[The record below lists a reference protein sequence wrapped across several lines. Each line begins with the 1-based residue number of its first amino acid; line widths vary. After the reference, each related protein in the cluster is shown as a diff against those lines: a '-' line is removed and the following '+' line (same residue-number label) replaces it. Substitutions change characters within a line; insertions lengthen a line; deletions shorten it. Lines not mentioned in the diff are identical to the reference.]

1 MPTETDRNESRNK
14 SGNNTVEIYLEDPQ
28 ATTEIGFALGKA
40 IADQRLVVYL
50 RGDLGAGKTALC
62 QAIIKAYGYDGR
74 VKSPTYTLL
83 EPYELP
89 NALIYH
95 FDLYRL
101 AEPEELEF
109 IGIRD
114 LDSDNALFL
123 VEWPDKGVGFLPEPD
138 LELNMTVQSP
148 GRMLYI
154 QGISDDGKKIV
165 GVL

>member
-1 MPTETDRNESRNK
+1 M
-14 SGNNTVEIYLEDPQ
+14 EIYLRDPE
-28 ATTEIGFALGKA
+28 ATAEIGMALGKA
-40 IADQRLVVYL
+40 IADQCLVVYL

-62 QAIIKAYGYDGR
+62 QSILKSYGYRGR

-83 EPYELP
+83 EPYELE

-101 AEPEELEF
+101 ADPEELEF

-114 LDSDNALFL
+114 LAADNALFL
-123 VEWPDKGVGFLPEPD
+123 VEWPDKGQGFLPAPD
-138 LELNMTVQSP
+138 IELDMKVQSP

-154 QGISDDGKKIV
+154 QGVSRRGQAVVDS
-165 GVL
+165 L